1 MSTLLERTR
10 KINRVLQRFHN
21 VDYKEMATVLSNVID
36 ANIYIVDTTGLIYG
50 CAFLD
55 DFECD
60 VMLEHM
66 LFSFY
71 SHLQNPKNMYNQY
84 Y

>member
-36 ANIYIVDTTGLIYG
+36 ANIYIVDTTGHKIIGGYIQQTS
-50 CAFLD
+50 
-55 DFECD
+55 
-60 VMLEHM
+60 EHHFM
-66 LFSFY
+66 E
-71 SHLQNPKNMYNQY
+71 
-84 Y
+84 